1 MLSTKKQKKVACVG
15 IGNEF
20 RGDDAVG
27 VYVVQNLKPLAEGRE
42 DVFVFESASIPE
54 SCTGPIKRF
63 DPDLVI
69 MIDAA
74 LMESDPGTIQWIDPM
89 QIEGLAFS
97 THSFPLRMLAEYLIN
112 ETGCE
117 IRFIGVEP
125 DELDFDTPMTP
136 PVQTAADQLVA
147 DLSKAYFQ

>member
-1 MLSTKKQKKVACVG
+1 MPEQTPKVAFVG

-27 VYVVQNLKPLAEGRE
+27 VYVVQQLKPLAEGRE
-42 DVFVFESASIPE
+42 DLMVYESASIPE
-54 SCTGPIKRF
+54 SCTGPIKRY

-69 MIDAA
+69 LIDAA
-74 LMESDPGTIQWIDPM
+74 LMSASPGTIQWIDPLA
-89 QIEGLAFS
+89 IEGLAFS
-97 THSFPLRMLAEYLIN
+97 THSFPLRMLAQYLID

-136 PVQTAADQLVA
+136 AVQAAADQLVS
-147 DLSKAYFQ
+147 DLQKAYF